1 MKKILVFSFSFI
13 GDAVLSTAV
22 IQPLRSHFPNAHIT
36 FLVGPSAFDLLAA
49 EPNIDAT
56 LVYDNRGEHASWKGR
71 LRLIKTLR
79 LDKFD
84 LVINLRDSLV
94 ARCIG
99 AEHWGMVHGDSN
111 RHAVTR
117 YLEVLQRHG
126 VDTADAHPHLQLTKD
141 ERTAAHQFLVERG
154 QTSERLLVGI
164 HPGGNWEYKL
174 WDARNYAQLAN
185 VLCEEQEASI
195 LIFAGPNERELQKTV
210 EKMMNVPPIL
220 VKTDDL
226 RQLAA
231 LISACNVYIGNDT
244 GPMHIAAAI
253 DTPVIAL
260 FGSTNHHRSRPY
272 GDKHTV
278 VQSGLNLGCNP
289 CHPGRHPGGC
299 GAGSCE
305 VIAGITVEQVLQAAM
320 CYTSSGIGFPRRRS
334 SAAKASASSASA
346 RCRAR
351 ASCFARSSALF
362 HSFPP
367 SVATKRN
374 GLDHRVRK
382 RHHFPLTPAPAQGT
396 EDARPQILSL
406 DTRHPQ
412 DDTR

>member
-22 IQPLRSHFPNAHIT
+22 IQPLRTHFPNAHIT
-36 FLVGPSAFDLLAA
+36 FLVGPRAFDLFAA

-56 LVYDNRGEHASWKGR
+56 IVYDNRGEHSGWQGR

-79 LDKFD
+79 RDKFD
-84 LVINLRDSLV
+84 IVVNLRDSLT
-94 ARCIG
+94 ARCIR
-99 AEHWGMVHGDSN
+99 AEHWGMVRGDSN

-126 VDTADAHPHLQLTKD
+126 VDTTDAHPHLQLTKK
-141 ERTAAHQFLVERG
+141 EQITAHQFLVESGR
-154 QTSERLLVGI
+154 TSERLLVGI

-185 VLCEEQEASI
+185 VLCEEQRASI
-195 LIFAGPNERELQKTV
+195 LLFAGPNERELQNTV
-210 EKMMNVPPIL
+210 AEMLNVPPIL
-220 VKTDDL
+220 VETEDL
-226 RQLAA
+226 RHLAA

-244 GPMHIAAAI
+244 GPMHIAAAV
-253 DTPVIAL
+253 DTPVVAL

-278 VQSGLNLGCNP
+278 VQSGISLGCNP

-305 VIAGITVEQVLQAAM
+305 VIGRITVEQVFQAAM
-320 CYTSSGIGFPRRRS
+320 RYTSSGIG
-334 SAAKASASSASA
+334 
-346 RCRAR
+346 
-351 ASCFARSSALF
+351 L
-362 HSFPP
+362 
-367 SVATKRN
+367 
-374 GLDHRVRK
+374 
-382 RHHFPLTPAPAQGT
+382 PA
-396 EDARPQILSL
+396 
-406 DTRHPQ
+406 
-412 DDTR
+412 